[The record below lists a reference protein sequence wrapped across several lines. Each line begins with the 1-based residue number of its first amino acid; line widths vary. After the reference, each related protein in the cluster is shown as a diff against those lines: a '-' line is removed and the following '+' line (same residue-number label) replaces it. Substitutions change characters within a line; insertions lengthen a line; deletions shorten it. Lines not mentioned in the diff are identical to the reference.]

1 MHPNGELIEDFY
13 RGFAA
18 KDPAPMVAAYSDRAR
33 FTDPVFPDL
42 SADQARGMWRMLTG
56 RAKDLEVTFRDVTA
70 DDQRGRAHW
79 EAHYTFLATGRKVHN
94 IIDAEFEFD
103 GGKIVRHVD
112 RFDFW
117 RWSRMALGPSG
128 VLLGWTPFLQKKVQ
142 STARKQLDKFLAG

>member
-1 MHPNGELIEDFY
+1 MHPNGELIQNFY
-13 RGFAA
+13 RAFAV
-18 KDPAPMVAAYSDRAR
+18 KDPGPMVAAYSDRAR

-56 RAKDLEVTFRDVTA
+56 RAKDLEVTFS
-70 DDQRGRAHW
+70 
-79 EAHYTFLATGRKVHN
+79 TFLATGRKVHN

-142 STARKQLDKFLAG
+142 VTARKQLDKFLAG